1 MGKSAALLLVT
12 VFLVACI
19 LVIPPAK
26 ASPKTIVVP
35 DNYSTIQDA
44 IDNATAGDTIFVRSG
59 NYNQNLTINKAL
71 TLIGQNTNTAILTCP
86 QLFNSSSIVGIPF
99 IPVTYVIN
107 ITANDVKIRNFTIT
121 NPTPYG
127 AGINSKGND
136 NQISGV
142 IASGLAI
149 SGSNQV
155 VAQNYITN
163 QYSGIECTGSYNQ
176 IIENTLSDAGI
187 SLSGSYNN
195 VAENNILNN
204 NGIGIM
210 LTNASTNLIIN
221 NVISKGGASLLN
233 SNFNTIYNNTITSGQ
248 LWLGDYPRMPAS
260 NNLITGNT
268 MEDAS
273 IYGWAVLVGYGS
285 NNVFYGNLIANNGG
299 IGLALGGID
308 IEVDN
313 NLFYCNNFMN
323 NSKSFGANWQVI
335 GSNSFDNG
343 TTGNYWDDYLT
354 KYPNATEVDDSGI
367 GNTPYLVY
375 GNVTDDYPL
384 MNAFNISNVNIQL
397 PTWISS
403 LPSLLP
409 LPSFPSP
416 SLPSSPSSSPTPSPT
431 ASPSPSPSPTPLPTQ
446 EPFPIALVA
455 IASGASAVA
464 VCLGLLVYFKK
475 RKH

>member
-1 MGKSAALLLVT
+1 MSKSAALLLVT
-12 VFLVACI
+12 IFLIVCI
-19 LVIPPAK
+19 LVISPAK

-44 IDNATAGDTIFVRSG
+44 IDNASAGDTIFVRSG
-59 NYNQNLTINKAL
+59 TYNQNLTIKKSL

-86 QLFNSSSIVGIPF
+86 QLFDSSSIVDFPF

-107 ITANDVKIRNFTIT
+107 ITASDVEIRNFTIT
-121 NPTPYG
+121 NPNPYG
-127 AGINSKGND
+127 AGINSEGND

-163 QYSGIECTGSYNQ
+163 QYSGIECSGSYNQ
-176 IIENTLSDAGI
+176 IIENTLSDSSI

-233 SNFNTIYNNTITSGQ
+233 SNFNIIYNNTITSGE
-248 LWLGDYPRMPAS
+248 LWLGVYPRMPAS

-268 MEDAS
+268 VEDAN
-273 IYGWAVLVGYGS
+273 IYGWAVGVGYGS

-313 NLFYCNNFMN
+313 NLFYCNDFMN
-323 NSKSFGANWQVI
+323 NSKNFGTNWQVV
-335 GSNSFDNG
+335 GSSSFDNG
-343 TTGNYWDDYLT
+343 TTGNYWDNYLT

-375 GNVTDDYPL
+375 GNVTDNYPL
-384 MNAFNISNVNIQL
+384 MKAFDTTNVNIQL

-403 LPSLLP
+403 LPSLLS

-416 SLPSSPSSSPTPSPT
+416 SPSPSPNPSPTPSTT
-431 ASPSPSPSPTPLPTQ
+431 ASPSPSPSTTPLPT
-446 EPFPIALVA
+446 EPFPTTLVA
-455 IASGASAVA
+455 ASVTTVVVLGV
-464 VCLGLLVYFKK
+464 GLLLYFKK

>member
-1 MGKSAALLLVT
+1 MSKSAALLLVT
-12 VFLVACI
+12 TFLIACI
-19 LVIPPAK
+19 FVIPPAK
-26 ASPKTIVVP
+26 ASPRAIVVP
-35 DNYSTIQDA
+35 DDYLTIQDA

-59 NYNQNLTINKAL
+59 TYNQNLTINKSL

-86 QLFNSSSIVGIPF
+86 QLFNKSSIVVLPF

-107 ITANDVKIRNFTIT
+107 ITASHVEIRNFTIT
-121 NPTPYG
+121 NPNPYG

-155 VAQNYITN
+155 IAQNYITN
-163 QYSGIECTGSYNQ
+163 QYSGIECTGLYNQ
-176 IIENTLSDAGI
+176 IMENTLSDAGI

-210 LTNASTNLIIN
+210 LTNASTNLIVN

-260 NNLITGNT
+260 NNLITRNT
-268 MEDAS
+268 MEDAG
-273 IYGWAVLVGYGS
+273 IYGWAALVGYGS

-323 NSKSFGANWQVI
+323 NSESFGANWQVI

-354 KYPNATEVDDSGI
+354 KYPNATEADNSGI

-375 GNVTDDYPL
+375 GNITDNYPL

-416 SLPSSPSSSPTPSPT
+416 SPSPSPNPSPTPSPT
-431 ASPSPSPSPTPLPTQ
+431 ASPSPSPSPTPLPT
-446 EPFPIALVA
+446 EPFPTTLVA
-455 IASGASAVA
+455 AASVATAV
-464 VCLGLLVYFKK
+464 VVGVGLLIYLKRRKK
-475 RKH
+475 